1 MLNALC
7 HVHDDSS
14 PLFLMFHGY
23 GNDEHEMIRVI
34 EAVGKH
40 DQMSYISFR
49 APFEREYMGGYSWY
63 PHGCGAEERRRLADE
78 SIGESCGCST
88 PPSAAIVRPSA
99 SGSPKVAI

>member
-34 EAVGKH
+34 EAVGRH
-40 DQMSYISFR
+40 DPMSYISFR

-63 PHGCGAEERRRLADE
+63 PHGCGPEAQTVGR
-78 SIGESCGCST
+78 
-88 PPSAAIVRPSA
+88 
-99 SGSPKVAI
+99 

>member
-34 EAVGKH
+34 EAVGRH
-40 DQMSYISFR
+40 DPMLSS
-49 APFEREYMGGYSWY
+49 AN
-63 PHGCGAEERRRLADE
+63 RL
-78 SIGESCGCST
+78 
-88 PPSAAIVRPSA
+88 RA
-99 SGSPKVAI
+99 SGPHPCGYHE

>member
-34 EAVGKH
+34 EAVGRH
-40 DQMSYISFR
+40 D
-49 APFEREYMGGYSWY
+49 P
-63 PHGCGAEERRRLADE
+63 LA
-78 SIGESCGCST
+78 
-88 PPSAAIVRPSA
+88 
-99 SGSPKVAI
+99 

>member
-7 HVHDDSS
+7 HIHDDSS

-40 DQMSYISFR
+40 NQMSYISFR

-78 SIGESCGCST
+78 NIGES
-88 PPSAAIVRPSA
+88 
-99 SGSPKVAI
+99 

>member
-34 EAVGKH
+34 EAVGRH
-40 DQMSYISFR
+40 DPMSYISFR

-63 PHGCGAEERRRLADE
+63 PHGCGPEARGWQMKA
-78 SIGESCGCST
+78 SGESGGCST
-88 PPSAAIVRPSA
+88 PPSAAIVQPSA